1 MRPRGAYSCCD
12 DAPDELVALPEAVK
26 GALAAKKIGGKRF
39 RTLPSGK
46 FSAPILE

>member
-1 MRPRGAYSCCD
+1 
-12 DAPDELVALPEAVK
+12 VFALPEAVNST
-26 GALAAKKIGGKRF
+26 LAAKKTSGKRF